1 MNANTGKSLT
11 GLDHILQSCRDIL
24 LTRIGTRLARRTYG
38 SLLPELVDH
47 PGHGANMLRLKAAT
61 VMALAKW
68 EPRIEINNIT
78 TQVDTTEQGRFVI
91 ALEGIRKDGPQAGQS
106 FNLNIPLGGLR

>member
-1 MNANTGKSLT
+1 MNATTGKALT

-24 LTRIGTRLARRTYG
+24 LTRLGTRLARRTYG

-47 PGHGANMLRLKAAT
+47 PGNGANMLRLKAAT

-68 EPRIEINNIT
+68 EPRIEIKAIT
-78 TQVDTTEQGRFVI
+78 TEIDTAEQGRIVI
-91 ALEGIRKDGPQAGQS
+91 SMEAIRKDGPQAGNS
-106 FNLNIPLGGLR
+106 ITLNIPIGGLR